1 MISDLKCQIDIRA
14 QQVKAE
20 FSALIESLYRPRTKL
35 YTPLMDNKNVTREL
49 PFEGI
54 WQITDPI
61 KNDVR
66 NFAQM

>member
-1 MISDLKCQIDIRA
+1 
-14 QQVKAE
+14 
-20 FSALIESLYRPRTKL
+20 
-35 YTPLMDNKNVTREL
+35 MDNKNVTREL

-61 KNDVR
+61 KNDMR